1 LKIEAG
7 KANARRKYGI
17 DMVRTKSLLI
27 ATVLIALTM
36 SAVCL
41 QAQLRQESD
50 QPLTTSLEPL
60 RSGVT
65 ENQIFAELLAHNEQR
80 KAALVEYTAL
90 RTYQVVD
97 LKGKVHAEKI
107 GRMEFRAP
115 DKKTF
120 IVTSENGSGLIRHM
134 ALNPLIASEIETAA
148 GKEHHDSAIT
158 PENYTAALLGEQQVG
173 PYRCFVMQAVPKRKD
188 KYLFEGKLWIDVED
202 YAVVRIE
209 GHPAK
214 KLSFWIERADFVR
227 QYQKIDGFW
236 LPQRDETFV
245 QVRLYGKKVLT
256 IDHQDYVVNGAQN
269 NEVSTPAQESRARAV
284 VGAN

>member
-1 LKIEAG
+1 
-7 KANARRKYGI
+7 
-17 DMVRTKSLLI
+17 MQTKSLLI
-27 ATVLIALTM
+27 TTVLIGLSM
-36 SAVCL
+36 SAVCV
-41 QAQLRQESD
+41 QAQPRQESD
-50 QPLTTSLEPL
+50 QELTSPIEPL

-65 ENQIFAELLAHNEQR
+65 EGQIFAELLAHNELR
-80 KAALVEYTAL
+80 RAALAEYTAL

-97 LKGKVHAEKI
+97 MRGKVHAEEI

-120 IVTSENGSGLIRHM
+120 VVTSENGSGVIRRL

-173 PYRCFVMQAVPKRKD
+173 PYRCFVLQALPKRKD
-188 KYLFEGKLWIDVED
+188 KYLFEGKLWIDVGD

-227 QYQKIDGFW
+227 QYQKIGGFW

-245 QVRLYGKKVLT
+245 QVRLYGEKVLT

-269 NEVSTPAQESRARAV
+269 KEASTPAQEANARAV
-284 VGAN
+284 AGAN

>member
-1 LKIEAG
+1 MA
-7 KANARRKYGI
+7 
-17 DMVRTKSLLI
+17 TPLI
-27 ATVLIALTM
+27 QIKPVFIAAILIG
-36 SAVCL
+36 
-41 QAQLRQESD
+41 
-50 QPLTTSLEPL
+50 LTTSAVSAMAQFGQESGQTLATPLEPL
-60 RSGVT
+60 QSGVT
-65 ENQIFAELLAHNEQR
+65 EAQILAELLAHNDLR
-80 KAALVEYTAL
+80 KTALADYSAL

-97 LKGKVHAEKI
+97 LKGKVHAEEI

-120 IVTSENGSGLIRHM
+120 VVASETGSGLIRHL
-134 ALNPLIASEIETAA
+134 ALNPLISSEIETAA
-148 GKEHHDSAIT
+148 GKEHHDSAIA
-158 PENYTAALLGEQQVG
+158 PDNYTLTLLGEQQVG
-173 PYRCFVMQAVPKRKD
+173 PYRCFVMQAAPKRKD

-227 QYQKIDGFW
+227 QYQKIGGFW

-269 NEVSTPAQESRARAV
+269 KEVSTPAQETRARAV

>member
-1 LKIEAG
+1 MATPIIQIKPVFIA
-7 KANARRKYGI
+7 AI
-17 DMVRTKSLLI
+17 LI
-27 ATVLIALTM
+27 GLTT
-36 SAVCL
+36 SAVSAM
-41 QAQLRQESD
+41 AQLAQESD
-50 QPLTTSLEPL
+50 QTLATPLEPL
-60 RSGVT
+60 RPGVT
-65 ENQIFAELLAHNEQR
+65 EGQIVAELLAHNELR
-80 KAALVEYTAL
+80 KTALADYSAL

-97 LKGKVHAEKI
+97 LKGKVHAEEV

-120 IVTSENGSGLIRHM
+120 AVTSEKGSGLIRHM
-134 ALNPLIASEIETAA
+134 ALNPLISSEIETAA
-148 GKEHHDSAIT
+148 GKEHHDSAIA
-158 PENYTAALLGEQQVG
+158 PDNYTLTLLGEQQVG
-173 PYRCFVMQAVPKRKD
+173 PYRCFVMQAAPKRKD

-209 GHPAK
+209 GHPAR

-227 QYQKIDGFW
+227 QYQKIGGFW

-269 NEVSTPAQESRARAV
+269 KEVSMPSPEAHVRAV
-284 VGAN
+284 VSGN